1 MSGILKCVLALLA
14 AAALE
19 LDASQTE
26 VDWKR
31 LMPAIETLVKRD
43 LRSDTRYPVQIV
55 HTVDI
60 TGDGVPEALVNT
72 GDGGAYT
79 DYLTLIRVEGNKPVL
94 ARFKEKDGSVRTKL
108 FAKGSS
114 VMHGETVETLPEK
127 RALYV
132 GHWDMDASG
141 QQLATCTV
149 EAYRWNSHSSTFDY
163 NGVLGLSLKDGF
175 CRRIAGSLRGQA
187 GEQR

>member
-14 AAALE
+14 AAALK

-79 DYLTLIRVEGNKPVL
+79 DYLTLIRVEGKKPVL

-141 QQLATCTV
+141 EQLATCTV
-149 EAYRWNSHSSTFDY
+149 EAYRWNPRSNTFDY
-163 NGVLGLSLKDGF
+163 NRVLGLSLKDGF
-175 CRRIAGSLRGQA
+175 CRRVAGSLKR
-187 GEQR
+187 